1 VFATNQKKIFKLL
14 SLTFFLLFSKQAFA
28 YPNFIGFA
36 YTSCLTCHYNPMG
49 NGPLTDYGRALG
61 AGVVADRYFYSKD
74 TKEETISEN
83 SGFFY
88 SKPKQKWFRASFD
101 YRGLYMKQN
110 FYSDASSKAEIIHMD
125 ANLNFV
131 TKFGKKDNV
140 YTSVTIGYAPLPRSA
155 GPNPTG
161 ADANSFRSREHYI
174 AWRPTPAWG
183 IYAGMLDKTFG
194 IRIVDHTAYSRSIT
208 GLAMNDQTHGVLVHY
223 TNKKFEIGVH
233 PFIGNLVQE
242 SGVRQVGFS
251 TQFEYTLNQ
260 KNRIGASFLN
270 SKSTYLQ
277 MNLMAA
283 HSRMAFGK
291 GHSLMVEAG
300 MVSKTELIPGDK
312 VTSQYIMM
320 QNHVRASRGLFA
332 LVTAEYLKPNTETE
346 NKTLR
351 IGPGF
356 QYFPVQGIEV
366 RADIYNARIFSA
378 TSVSEDQWDIT
389 GQLHL
394 WF

>member
-1 VFATNQKKIFKLL
+1 MLIILP
-14 SLTFFLLFSKQAFA
+14 KQSFA

-61 AGVVADRYFYSKD
+61 AGVIADRKFYNKA
-74 TKEETISEN
+74 TTEEYISEN

-88 SKPKQKWFRASFD
+88 SKPKQKWLRASFD

-110 FYSDASSKAEIIHMD
+110 FYSDVSSDPVIIHMD
-125 ANLNFV
+125 ANLNLIM
-131 TKFGKKDNV
+131 KFGKSDNV
-140 YTSVTIGYAPLPRSA
+140 YTSFTVGYAPTPRSS
-155 GPNPTG
+155 GDNPTG
-161 ADANSFRSREHYI
+161 ENAKPYRSREHYI
-174 AWRPTPAWG
+174 AWRPNSSWG

-194 IRIVDHTAYSRSIT
+194 IRIVDHTAYSRSLT
-208 GLAMNDQTHGVLVHY
+208 GLAMNDQTHGILIHY

-233 PFIGNLVQE
+233 PFIGNLVQD
-242 SGVRQVGFS
+242 SGVRQAGVS

-260 KNRIGASFLN
+260 KNRIGASYLT
-270 SKSTYLQ
+270 SKSKYLQ
-277 MNLMAA
+277 TGLMAA

-291 GHSLMVEAG
+291 GHSLMLEAG
-300 MVSKTELIPGDK
+300 LVSKKELIPGDEVK
-312 VTSQYIMM
+312 SQYIMM
-320 QNHVRASRGLFA
+320 QNHVRTSRGLFA
-332 LVTAEYLKPNTETE
+332 LVTAEYLKPNTKTE

-356 QYFPVQGIEV
+356 QYFPFQGVEV
-366 RADIYNARIFSA
+366 RADIYNSRIFST
-378 TSVSEDQWDIT
+378 TSVSEDQWDLA